1 MKLLYLMHVPWGWIK
16 QRPHFFAEKLSE
28 RMDVDVVCAE
38 SIKTVFNRTKRYE
51 SDINPQ
57 ALYTPLATCD
67 FALNKICSS
76 LYARLVGL
84 QLGKFS
90 EYTHIWIGSTLMYR
104 LIKPLLKPNHILI
117 YDCMDD
123 DMEFPIYLRR
133 TKLLNTIKSYEH
145 DLALRAN
152 YIFFSSVFL
161 RNKVVSRTN
170 CESSKC
176 YVVNNALERPAGHAT
191 LPDAIQRHLD
201 MISQL
206 PHVLMYV
213 GMIAE
218 WFDFEAIQRVLD
230 RNPNMHIVLVGPSEV
245 NLPLHKQIHYVGK
258 VEREYIFSLMDK
270 ADGLIM
276 PFVVNDLI
284 KSVNPVKL
292 YEYIYADKPII
303 VPSYNEVKQFLPYI
317 NTYDNFEE
325 LNALCVKL
333 QERQLL
339 KPSHNDGYDSFV
351 NSNTWDGRTEFVLER
366 IIE

>member
-1 MKLLYLMHVPWGWIK
+1 
-16 QRPHFFAEKLSE
+16 
-28 RMDVDVVCAE
+28 
-38 SIKTVFNRTKRYE
+38 
-51 SDINPQ
+51 
-57 ALYTPLATCD
+57 
-67 FALNKICSS
+67 
-76 LYARLVGL
+76 
-84 QLGKFS
+84 
-90 EYTHIWIGSTLMYR
+90 
-104 LIKPLLKPNHILI
+104 
-117 YDCMDD
+117 
-123 DMEFPIYLRR
+123 MEFPIYLRR